1 VDTGR
6 EQKASGRD
14 PVPRRWTLHG
24 LNNGAI
30 FGATYRGVAVLP
42 RAVSYAIGDA
52 GTWIAWRLM
61 RETRAAIADNL
72 RAIFPDE
79 SERALERRA
88 REVLGAYAR
97 DVIDFIRALG
107 VPAPGM
113 QALFDYRPEDAQ
125 LFHDLLARGRGIIL
139 VSGHYGNWEVGGV
152 FLRRIVNLPLT
163 IMARTEP
170 NPEVNRLRREI
181 RDLLGVDTIEVR
193 KSLDTALQIRRRLA
207 DNHVV
212 AMLMDRHLGRDRVGV
227 QFLGRQAWFLKT
239 APLMGFMTGA
249 PLVPCFIERMAPGR
263 FRVRP
268 GTPITVARDRPREEA
283 VAIAAQDFAD
293 QLSTRVRAHPEFWYH
308 FYRYWDAQ
316 RDPSELV
323 R

>member
-1 VDTGR
+1 M
-6 EQKASGRD
+6 AGRD
-14 PVPRRWTLHG
+14 AIPRRWTLHG

-42 RAVSYAIGDA
+42 RALSYAIGDA
-52 GTWIAWRLM
+52 GTWLAWRLM
-61 RETRAAIADNL
+61 RETRDAIADNM

-79 SERALERRA
+79 SKRALERRA
-88 REVLGAYAR
+88 RVLLKAYAR
-97 DVIDFIRALG
+97 DVIDFIGALG
-107 VPAPGM
+107 APATEQ

-152 FLRRIVNLPLT
+152 FLRRVVNLPLT
-163 IMARTEP
+163 IIARTEP

-193 KSLDTALQIRRRLA
+193 QSLDTALQIRRRLA
-207 DNHVV
+207 ENQVV
-212 AMLMDRHLGRDRVGV
+212 AILMDRHLGRDRVAV
-227 QFLGRQAWFLKT
+227 QFLGRRAWFLKT

-268 GTPITVARDRPREEA
+268 GQPIIVARDRPREEA
-283 VAIAAQDFAD
+283 VAIAAQEFAD

-308 FYRYWDAQ
+308 FYRYWNDQ
-316 RDPSELV
+316 RETSG
-323 R
+323 

>member
-1 VDTGR
+1 M
-6 EQKASGRD
+6 AGRD
-14 PVPRRWTLHG
+14 AIPRRWTLHG

-42 RAVSYAIGDA
+42 RALSYAIGDA
-52 GTWIAWRLM
+52 GTWLAWRLM
-61 RETRAAIADNL
+61 RETRDAIADNM

-79 SERALERRA
+79 SKRALERRA
-88 REVLGAYAR
+88 RRLLKAYAR

-107 VPAPGM
+107 APSTEQ

-125 LFHDLLARGRGIIL
+125 LFHDLLAGGRGIIL

-152 FLRRIVNLPLT
+152 FLRRVVNLPLT
-163 IMARTEP
+163 IIARTEP

-193 KSLDTALQIRRRLA
+193 QSLDTALQIRRRLA

-212 AMLMDRHLGRDRVGV
+212 AMLMDRHLGRDRVAV

-239 APLMGFMTGA
+239 APLMGYMTGA

-268 GTPITVARDRPREEA
+268 GAPITVARDRPREEA

-293 QLSTRVRAHPEFWYH
+293 QLSTRVRAHPEFWYQ

-316 RDPSELV
+316 RDAYDGLA
-323 R
+323 